1 MTTNPIN
8 VHGQLGVTYTE
19 TLTMS
24 DDELDRRDIMLDGV
38 YIGQVVYRKRPR
50 KGGGTSYGWQP
61 AKAAKQSRFLTFGDA
76 VAILVEQHKAFWPEP
91 WPTRELLDERTPI
104 LVDTAPSVRDPVA
117 SLTITVSEAARA
129 LGISRESAYRA
140 VRAGQIPAVRLGRRW
155 VVPSSGVRRLLGI
168 DGDDAL

>member
-91 WPTRELLDERTPI
+91 WPTR
-104 LVDTAPSVRDPVA
+104 TAPSVRDPVA